1 MTLTPAMA
9 QSLGAAL
16 QAGFHAGTGANV
28 TLEIYTATHALLL
41 ATFNLG
47 TAPFAAATTPTAGNP
62 SIVALTGTPYS
73 VTAVASGTAAAYRL
87 KDRDGTIVDSGTGA
101 TAISATPGAAV
112 ITVNTT
118 SLTSGGTVDLLS
130 FEYRVPTAVA
140 PVSV

>member
-1 MTLTPAMA
+1 MTLSPAMA

-16 QAGFHAGTGANV
+16 QTGIHAGVGSNV

-47 TAPFAAATTPTAGNP
+47 IAPMAAATTPSAGDP
-62 SIVALTGTPYS
+62 SILALTGTPYS
-73 VTAVASGTAAAYRL
+73 VTAAATGTAAAYRL
-87 KDRDGTIVDSGTGA
+87 KDRDGTVIDSDTGA
-101 TAISATPGAAV
+101 TAVSATPGTAI

-118 SLTSGGTVDLLS
+118 SLTSGGNVDLLS
-130 FEYRVPTAVA
+130 LEYRIPTAVA

>member
-1 MTLTPAMA
+1 MTLSPAMA

-16 QAGFHAGTGANV
+16 QTGFHAGVGANV

-118 SLTSGGTVDLLS
+118 SLTNGGTVDLLS
-130 FEYRVPTAVA
+130 LEYRIPTAVA